1 MTKILIQRLRTNE
14 STSTPEKMQ
23 VLLVVWPSA
32 HMNLCLEREGS
43 GIQMELPWN
52 WSRDSGWTHAPL
64 TVRGRTRSSPEG
76 AGPEASGCGWSGSKV
91 FGPFLIS
98 FEMARPLSPPI
109 LKSKL
114 ETWCPF
120 TPKYCSVHFP
130 ARCSPTE
137 HSSVNTI
144 RKSSTNSTTIRE
156 GNGNPLHYSCLENP
170 MAREAWWAAVHGAAQ
185 SWT

>member
-1 MTKILIQRLRTNE
+1 MYTVTKILIQRLRTNE

-52 WSRDSGWTHAPL
+52 WSRDSGWTQAPL
-64 TVRGRTRSSPEG
+64 TARGRTRSSPEG

-98 FEMARPLSPPI
+98 FEVARPEHLRESPFAQEQRATSKGFHDMEDLPRN
-109 LKSKL
+109 KSAQKVGLTNGSPVQTHTLRRMQQDADLRTQAL
-114 ETWCPF
+114 E
-120 TPKYCSVHFP
+120 S
-130 ARCSPTE
+130 
-137 HSSVNTI
+137 
-144 RKSSTNSTTIRE
+144 
-156 GNGNPLHYSCLENP
+156 G
-170 MAREAWWAAVHGAAQ
+170 
-185 SWT
+185 